1 MNNFLVQKFFKRCVF
16 TWIIPSTLGSKC
28 ILAAN
33 NFSLITMFF
42 FRILL
47 FTAKHTV
54 KFVRFA
60 TKTSLL
66 VSFLSFLLFSIQS
79 IDEGKLFGQ
88 PALEF
93 LNFIG
98 EKQSVERSL
107 HDWLSMRAY
116 GIEQR
121 KKHHVHRTLL
131 ACREKTSYCIY
142 RIGGHRPSIIVCLHV
157 IEQAWEIY
165 PKKIQYERSNI

>member
-28 ILAAN
+28 VSAAN
-33 NFSLITMFF
+33 NFSFITIFF
-42 FRILL
+42 CILL
-47 FTAKHTV
+47 STAKHAV

-60 TKTSLL
+60 TKRSLL
-66 VSFLSFLLFSIQS
+66 VSFLSFLLFSIRS
-79 IDEGKLFGQ
+79 IDKGKLFGQ

-93 LNFIG
+93 FNFIG

-131 ACREKTSYCIY
+131 ACREKTFYCIY
-142 RIGGHRPSIIVCLHV
+142 
-157 IEQAWEIY
+157 
-165 PKKIQYERSNI
+165 

>member
-1 MNNFLVQKFFKRCVF
+1 MIVCYKSDSVAMNNFLVQKFFKRCVF
-16 TWIIPSTLGSKC
+16 TWIIPSSLGSKC

-33 NFSLITMFF
+33 NFSLITIF

-47 FTAKHTV
+47 STAKHTV

-60 TKTSLL
+60 TKRSLL

-98 EKQSVERSL
+98 EKQNVERSL
-107 HDWLSMRAY
+107 NDWLSMRAY
-116 GIEQR
+116 EIEQR
-121 KKHHVHRTLL
+121 KKHRVHRTLL
-131 ACREKTSYCIY
+131 ACREKTFYCIY
-142 RIGGHRPSIIVCLHV
+142 
-157 IEQAWEIY
+157 
-165 PKKIQYERSNI
+165 

>member
-16 TWIIPSTLGSKC
+16 TWIIPSSLGSKC

-33 NFSLITMFF
+33 NFSLITIF

-47 FTAKHTV
+47 STAKHTV

-60 TKTSLL
+60 TKRSLL

-98 EKQSVERSL
+98 EKQNVERSL
-107 HDWLSMRAY
+107 NDWLSMRAY
-116 GIEQR
+116 EIEQR
-121 KKHHVHRTLL
+121 KKHRVHRTLL
-131 ACREKTSYCIY
+131 ACREKTFYCIY
-142 RIGGHRPSIIVCLHV
+142 
-157 IEQAWEIY
+157 
-165 PKKIQYERSNI
+165 